1 MQRDELADILNDLR
15 IVGSDDRRVEVKS
28 GVGKS
33 IRDTLSAFS
42 NGDGG
47 ILVVGLSEQDDFAPV
62 PDFNAV
68 TARDQLLSRCDEMT
82 PVVRPDIDILPVPG
96 GPESAQVLVAEIP
109 ELQPREKPC
118 HITAAGQYQG
128 SFLRSGDGDVR
139 LRHYEIDRLLEE
151 RSQPQWDEEPVEGA
165 TRDDLLGEVVEAY
178 LEGQRS
184 RSPRA
189 FRQGEETALRRLGI
203 IRDGRP
209 TLAALLAVGDFP
221 QEYFPRLTVS
231 FSVFPGS
238 TKGEVGEGIRLV
250 DSATCSGPIPE
261 QVDDVVSLVARN
273 MRTAGVVE
281 GVHRRDLPDY
291 PLPAVREAVVN
302 ALMHRD
308 YSPSAR
314 GAQVQVNM
322 YVDRLEV
329 VSPGGLY
336 GAVTV
341 RSLEDPEVSS
351 SRNQRLSALL
361 ENISF
366 PGGGAVAE
374 NRGTGFSV
382 MRTELEKAL
391 MPPVEVRDDLTRFT
405 VIFRRR
411 RVADGERHRTAKDA
425 VREMLAKR
433 ESVSAAEVVAA
444 TGLSRSAVQKA
455 LSDLIGHGEV
465 ERTEPER
472 SPRQRYRTY
481 HPT

>member
-1 MQRDELADILNDLR
+1 MLSGQLAGIIDDLR

-33 IRDTLSAFS
+33 VRDSLSAFS

-47 ILVVGLSEQDDFAPV
+47 LLIVGLAERDGFAPV
-62 PDFNAV
+62 PEFNPV
-68 TARDQLLSRCDEMT
+68 TARDQLLSRCEEMT
-82 PVVRPDIDILPVPG
+82 PAVRPVVDILPVPDAA
-96 GPESAQVLVAEIP
+96 GPAKVLIAEIP

-118 HITAAGQYQG
+118 YITAAGMYQG
-128 SFLRSGDGDVR
+128 SYLRSGDGDIR
-139 LRHYEIDRLLEE
+139 LQHYEIDRLLEE
-151 RSQPQWDEEPVEGA
+151 RTQPTWDEDPVEGA
-165 TRDDLLGEVVEAY
+165 TGDDLVEEA
-178 LEGQRS
+178 LDAFLAGQRE

-189 FRQGEETALRRLGI
+189 FGQGEETALRRLGV
-203 IRDGRP
+203 IRRGHP
-209 TLAALLAVGDFP
+209 TLAALLALGDYP
-221 QEYFPRLTVS
+221 QEFFPRLTVS
-231 FSVFPGS
+231 FSVFPG
-238 TKGEVGEGIRLV
+238 TAKGEVGEGIRLL
-250 DSATCSGPIPE
+250 DSATCTGPLPE
-261 QVDDVVSLVARN
+261 IVEEVVALVGKN
-273 MRTAGVVE
+273 MRTAGMIE

-308 YSPSAR
+308 YSPPAR

-351 SRNQRLSALL
+351 SRNQLLSVLL
-361 ENISF
+361 ENITF
-366 PGGGAVAE
+366 PGGGPVAE

-382 MRTELEKAL
+382 MRTELERAL

-411 RVADGERHRTAKDA
+411 RVADGERYRTAKDV
-425 VREMLAKR
+425 VRDLLTER
-433 ESVSAAEVVAA
+433 ESVSAADVVESS
-444 TGLSRSAVQKA
+444 GLSRSAVLKA
-455 LSDLIGHGEV
+455 LNDLVEQREV

-481 HPT
+481 RPF